1 MMLSRRRLSEGRGF
15 RMKIVGYA
23 VSFMSV
29 WGLAFS
35 SAASPEVR
43 LPENHLQLFETYC
56 FECHDS
62 VIEEGEVDLETI
74 SFNISEDLA
83 TAETWQKVLNALNSG
98 EMPPDDEP
106 QIPNAD
112 KTVFLDE
119 LSHHLATARKVLS
132 DSGGKITMRRLNR
145 REYQNTMRELLG
157 VEVDVNALPQDNVG
171 GGFDTDGASQFFS
184 SDQIEQYLKIGRQ
197 AVIEAFQRRVNA
209 NFPRPMVFRIEPEDT
224 VNPVLRNEIRELDD
238 QRARYLDW
246 KAEVDRAA
254 AAPEN
259 KKVMA
264 ELLKKDPLNVP
275 PNVQFYKNADMLKGA
290 PRAKD
295 FGFRD
300 EGRAAFSNLS
310 TDRVYSYYQHYVD
323 LPHNDRGTYLKTTW
337 GTGRILIKPPAGTFL
352 PGNYKLRINAGIAEG
367 APKFRHFIQLG
378 HPQRDNHVRAGITG
392 VISTHHIT
400 GTIEEPAMLETE
412 IMVGADTIREFAI
425 QERQPAKGTALR
437 KFYHADKAK
446 NGYGHTPAIWIDWI
460 ELEGPIKQNETL
472 LERTLKQHPVINS
485 TSSHTL
491 LTELD
496 AVREFLTAFARVA
509 MRQAEPAEAF
519 IDQLVAIYEKDRTG
533 GELLRVNWGSL
544 EDAIATP
551 LSVILASPGF
561 LYLNEPGDEEAPRS
575 LDDRELAV
583 RLAYFLWSAPP
594 DAALLALAD
603 RNQLS
608 KPRILHQQID
618 RMIADSR
625 SDEFVSGFVHQ
636 WLDMDRL
643 DFFQFDVNLHR
654 EFDESTRASARQE
667 VYQSFAHLL
676 RDPVNGR
683 LGNLLKADY
692 VFIDG
697 LLATYYGI
705 DGVTGDKFHKVALP
719 ADSPRGG
726 LLGMLAIHAMGSDGV
741 HSSPVERGAWV
752 LRHLLNN
759 PPPPAPPNV
768 PQISRLSDQVLTTRE
783 RLAAHMEEAQ
793 CASCH
798 RKIDPIGFG
807 LENFNAAGKWRT
819 QDFYGEGKRKKVWD
833 IDVSGAF
840 YKGPAFGDYHELR
853 DLIAER
859 EDDFA
864 RGFVEHLIGYALGR
878 PFGFT
883 DEDLANEIVRSA
895 KQEENAVSAF
905 IHALVQSEAFQK
917 K

>member
-1 MMLSRRRLSEGRGF
+1 
-15 RMKIVGYA
+15 
-23 VSFMSV
+23 
-29 WGLAFS
+29 
-35 SAASPEVR
+35 
-43 LPENHLQLFETYC
+43 
-56 FECHDS
+56 
-62 VIEEGEVDLETI
+62 
-74 SFNISEDLA
+74 
-83 TAETWQKVLNALNSG
+83 
-98 EMPPDDEP
+98 
-106 QIPNAD
+106 
-112 KTVFLDE
+112 
-119 LSHHLATARKVLS
+119 
-132 DSGGKITMRRLNR
+132 MRRLNR

-400 GTIEEPAMLETE
+400 GSIEEPAMLETE